1 MKKIIAPIFSTTI
14 IKLSLS
20 LSSSLLLL
28 VLLYV
33 VASSMGAQAQANR
46 VATKNSTS
54 ARAAQKPDTSVL
66 LNLAL
71 RQPMLAGR
79 ATKSFL
85 MLTRNVLTFRSR
97 SQLDESLTEFAVNL
111 AKLSAGAPTNEI
123 RENYAL
129 LEQLFD
135 EFKDIKSK
143 PVNNESAALLA
154 EQNEE
159 LVWIAQKGANLW
171 LAATKTD
178 RNELIATAGEV
189 RILTQRLAKLYLF
202 RTSGIR
208 NKVVSNDLKKAE
220 ADYRVAMQRL
230 LNASQNT
237 EQIKQEL
244 ALAETQWLFLRGAIE
259 RLNADQTSILQL
271 EHVSKTCDNILS
283 VMEKVAGLYG
293 QIRAG

>member
-20 LSSSLLLL
+20 LTSSLLLL

-46 VATKNSTS
+46 AATKNSTS

-71 RQPMLAGR
+71 RQPMLAER

-171 LAATKTD
+171 LAATKND

-293 QIRAG
+293 QIKA

>member
-28 VLLYV
+28 VLLYG

-46 VATKNSTS
+46 AATKNSTS

-71 RQPMLAGR
+71 RQPMLAER

-85 MLTRNVLTFRSR
+85 MLTRIVLTFRSR

-293 QIRAG
+293 QIKA

>member
-28 VLLYV
+28 VLLYG

-46 VATKNSTS
+46 AATKNSTS

-71 RQPMLAGR
+71 RQPMLAER

-293 QIRAG
+293 QIKA